1 MYDIYGIGN
10 AIVDVDVTVNDDFL
24 QAQELPKGQMTLA
37 DSDRISA
44 LVAALGDKPMNRS
57 SGGSAANT
65 IFAATGFGLTT
76 GYACRLAD
84 DVNGNYFADEMS
96 EASIQTSAID
106 TQSSESSGQCLVMIT
121 DDAQRTMCTDLG
133 ISSNVTINEVDQAG
147 LSQAKML
154 YIEGYLSSSP
164 TSSASAIKCH
174 EIAREKG
181 IQTAITLSDVAMV
194 SFFRDSL
201 VSMIGDGVS
210 VLFCNAEEA
219 LSWAQTD
226 RLDIAIN
233 ELKDIAPELY
243 ITLGGDGAQVV
254 TKAGSSNVSGLSV
267 NPIDTNGAGDI
278 YAGAVLAA
286 RSQGASPQDAA
297 KFANHAA
304 AHLIQSYGAR
314 LSSIQAYVDL
324 KASFVS

>member
-10 AIVDVDVTVNDDFL
+10 AIVDVDVTINEDFL
-24 QAQELPKGQMTLA
+24 QAQELPKGQMTLV
-37 DSDRISA
+37 DSQRISA
-44 LVAALGDKPMNRS
+44 LVEALGNKPMNRC

-76 GYACRLAD
+76 GYACRLAN
-84 DVNGNYFADEMS
+84 DVNGNYFSNEMS
-96 EASIQTSAID
+96 EAGILTSTID
-106 TQSSESSGQCLVMIT
+106 HQSSESSGQCLVMIT

-133 ISSNVTINEVDQAG
+133 ISSNVTMNEVDQPA
-147 LSQAKML
+147 LNQANML

-164 TSSASAIKCH
+164 VSAASAIKCH
-174 EIAREKG
+174 EMAKEEG
-181 IQTAITLSDVAMV
+181 IPTALTLSDVSMV
-194 SFFRDSL
+194 SFFRESL
-201 VSMIGDGVS
+201 TSIIGNGVD

-243 ITLGGDGAQVV
+243 ITLGSDGAQVV
-254 TKAGSSNVSGLSV
+254 TKSGAKNINGLAVSPV
-267 NPIDTNGAGDI
+267 DTNGAGDI
-278 YAGAVLAA
+278 YAGACLAA

-297 KFANHAA
+297 RFANHAA
-304 AHLIQSYGAR
+304 AHLIQLFGAR
-314 LSSIQAYVDL
+314 LTSVQAYADL
-324 KASFVS
+324 KGSFVS

>member
-44 LVAALGDKPMNRS
+44 LVEALGDKPMNRS

-76 GYACRLAD
+76 SYACRLAD

-96 EASIQTSAID
+96 EANIQTSAID

-133 ISSNVTINEVDQAG
+133 ISSNVTMNEVDQAG

-226 RLDIAIN
+226 RLDVAIN

-254 TKAGSSNVSGLSV
+254 TKAGSNNVSGLSV

-324 KASFVS
+324 KASFVN

>member
-1 MYDIYGIGN
+1 M
-10 AIVDVDVTVNDDFL
+10 
-24 QAQELPKGQMTLA
+24 
-37 DSDRISA
+37 
-44 LVAALGDKPMNRS
+44 
-57 SGGSAANT
+57 
-65 IFAATGFGLTT
+65 
-76 GYACRLAD
+76 
-84 DVNGNYFADEMS
+84 
-96 EASIQTSAID
+96 
-106 TQSSESSGQCLVMIT
+106 
-121 DDAQRTMCTDLG
+121 
-133 ISSNVTINEVDQAG
+133 NEVDQAG

-201 VSMIGDGVS
+201 TSIIGNGVN

-243 ITLGGDGAQVV
+243 ITLGSDGAQVV
-254 TKAGSSNVSGLSV
+254 TQSGSSNVSGLSV
-267 NPIDTNGAGDI
+267 KPIDTNGAGDI
-278 YAGAVLAA
+278 YAGACLAA

-304 AHLIQSYGAR
+304 AHLIQTYGAR
-314 LSSIQAYVDL
+314 LTSIQAYADL